1 MIRVGAVGCGYWGI
15 NYVRVFGEL
24 PNCTV
29 TRVCDVRGERLDYVK
44 QRYPLINTHTTVNDL
59 LGDDRLDAVVVSVPA
74 SGHYEVVRDSLL
86 AGKHVLCEKPLTTTV
101 DQADDL
107 INLAREQNRVLM
119 VGHTFLYNNAVRK
132 LKEIVRQDEFGRV
145 YYLHATR
152 TNLGP
157 IRQDVNAVWDLAA
170 HDVAIFNYLLDSQ
183 PWQVSAVGSK
193 LLGNSHDDV
202 SFITL
207 TYPNGVIANI
217 HVSWA
222 DPNKVREVVV
232 VGSNKRVVFDDL
244 NSLEPLRIFEKGVA
258 PDKKEADTF
267 GEYRL
272 LVRDGDILSPRIEP
286 NEPLK
291 TLAQHFLACVS
302 EGAKPLTS
310 GEDGRDVVRVLRA
323 IDSSLRAYGRPVE
336 IPAAA
341 GVSHRTEVADS
352 VVERRQIEVAA

>member
-24 PNCTV
+24 PNCAI
-29 TRVCDVRGERLDYVK
+29 TRVCDVRGERLDYVN

-59 LGDDRLDAVVVSVPA
+59 LGDDRLDAIVVSVPA
-74 SGHYEVVRDSLL
+74 TAHYEVVRASLL
-86 AGKHVLCEKPLTTTV
+86 AGKHVLCEKPLTTTIEE
-101 DQADDL
+101 ADEL
-107 INLAREQNRVLM
+107 IKLARDQKRVLM

-132 LKEIVRQDEFGRV
+132 LRQIIRQDDFGRV
-145 YYLHATR
+145 YYVHATR

-157 IRQDVNAVWDLAA
+157 IRPDVNAVWDLAA
-170 HDVAIFNYLLDSQ
+170 HDIAIFNYLLDSQ
-183 PWQVSAVGSK
+183 PCQVSAVGSK
-193 LLGNSHDDV
+193 LLGSSHEDV

-207 TYPNGVIANI
+207 TYPSGVIANI

-244 NSLEPLRIFEKGVA
+244 NSVERIRIFEKGVA
-258 PDKKEADTF
+258 PEKKEADSF

-291 TLAQHFLACVS
+291 SLAQHFLECVA
-302 EGAKPLTS
+302 EGTKPLS
-310 GEDGRDVVRVLRA
+310 DGENGRDVVRVMRA
-323 IDSSLRAYGRPVE
+323 IDSSLRGFGRPVE
-336 IPAAA
+336 IPTTT
-341 GVSHRTEVADS
+341 GVSQRTEVDES
-352 VVERRQIEVAA
+352 VVLRPRIEVAV